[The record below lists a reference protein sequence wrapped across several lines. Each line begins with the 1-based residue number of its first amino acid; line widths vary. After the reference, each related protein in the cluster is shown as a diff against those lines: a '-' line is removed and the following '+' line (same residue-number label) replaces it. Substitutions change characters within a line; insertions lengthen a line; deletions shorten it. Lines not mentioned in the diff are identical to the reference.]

1 MELIIISVVSNVR
14 CRVKRTGIFIFLF
27 LIVCSVFAVGQ
38 DSLKNRVYKVNPFI
52 DIPVAAVAAATNY
65 WGLRIVD
72 RKPDLDSL
80 TIINLDPSSVNR
92 FDRSAIW
99 QDVDFAPK
107 ARKLSD
113 YGMTVSFMLPV
124 LLLADREIRRDWAP
138 LLLLYLETQ
147 AIVGNLFSWG
157 AAIHIDRIRPLVYNP
172 DVPWNERSGIRT
184 QNSFYS
190 GHTSSSASASF
201 FVAKVYSDY
210 HPELGNKK
218 YLVYSLALI
227 PPVFTGLMR
236 YKGMKHFPTDVLTGL
251 IVGASTG
258 ILIPHL
264 HKKSGSNLSVV
275 PFAGHVNGLALSY
288 KF

>member
-1 MELIIISVVSNVR
+1 MSKVYLTLKRIGPCIILLLIAYSLHAE
-14 CRVKRTGIFIFLF
+14 KP
-27 LIVCSVFAVGQ
+27 
-38 DSLKNRVYKVNPFI
+38 DSLKNLVYEVNPFI
-52 DIPVAAVAAATNY
+52 DIPVTAVAAATNF

-80 TIINLDPSSVNR
+80 TIISLDANNINR
-92 FDRSAIW
+92 FDRSATR

-113 YGMTVSFMLPV
+113 YGMTVSFMLPIV
-124 LLLADREIRRDWAP
+124 LLADKEIRRDWAP

-172 DVPWNERSGIRT
+172 DVPWNERTGIRT

-201 FVAKVYSDY
+201 FVAKVYCDY

-218 YLVYSLALI
+218 FLIYSLALI
-227 PPVFTGLMR
+227 PPVFTGSMR

-251 IVGASTG
+251 VVGASAG

-264 HKKSGSNLSVV
+264 HKKTRSNLSVV
-275 PFAGHVNGLALSY
+275 PFAGQTNGLALSY
-288 KF
+288 RF